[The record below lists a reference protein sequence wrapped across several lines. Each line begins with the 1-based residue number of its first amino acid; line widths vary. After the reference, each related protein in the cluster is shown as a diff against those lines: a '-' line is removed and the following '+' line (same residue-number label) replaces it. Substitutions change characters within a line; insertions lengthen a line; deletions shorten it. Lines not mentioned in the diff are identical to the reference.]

1 MTFNDSMDGLPGN
14 LTDKHGFV
22 QLKDSK
28 KGYFQ
33 VEFPLF
39 SSFCPGPSPMPQD
52 LGIARAT
59 FLPLTLHEA
68 Q

>member
-1 MTFNDSMDGLPGN
+1 MDFRKILQK
-14 LTDKHGFV
+14 TMD
-22 QLKDSK
+22 LKDSK
-28 KGYFQ
+28 PF
-33 VEFPLF
+33 FPAFVLVH
-39 SSFCPGPSPMPQD
+39 PMPQD